1 MNNKAQLVHVD
12 VNDKDKDKDKDNMMF
27 NKMNIKRDRA
37 YTIQQMKKQIKDRNQ
52 NCFSDQK
59 LHDFQESRIK
69 NK

>member
-1 MNNKAQLVHVD
+1 MNNKAQLVHVHVD
-12 VNDKDKDKDKDNMMF
+12 SNDKDKDNMMF

>member
-12 VNDKDKDKDKDNMMF
+12 SNDKDKDNVMF

-59 LHDFQESRIK
+59 LHDFQ
-69 NK
+69 

>member
-1 MNNKAQLVHVD
+1 MNNKAQLVHVHVD
-12 VNDKDKDKDKDNMMF
+12 SNDKDKDNMMF

-59 LHDFQESRIK
+59 LHDFQ
-69 NK
+69 